1 MNMQRVQL
9 DISSDIFDKVMF
21 FLENLPKN
29 KVKMNFDTVLNQ
41 KNSQK
46 EEQNLIFEDFLSH
59 SKKVNNITKFDRD
72 EFMRSHKIVGM
83 K

>member
-29 KVKMNFDTVLNQ
+29 KIELNFDTVFNNNSPKLEQ
-41 KNSQK
+41 K
-46 EEQNLIFEDFLSH
+46 LIFGNFLNH
-59 SKKVNNITKFDRD
+59 TQKVNTITKFSRD
-72 EFMRSHKIVGM
+72 ELHER
-83 K
+83 

>member
-9 DISSDIFDKVMF
+9 DISSDIFDKVIF

-29 KVKMNFDTVLNQ
+29 KVKLNFETVSNQ

-46 EEQNLIFEDFLSH
+46 KEQNLMFDDFLNH
-59 SKKVNNITKFDRD
+59 SQKVNTITKLDRD
-72 EFMRSHKIVGM
+72 ELHER
-83 K
+83 

>member
-29 KVKMNFDTVLNQ
+29 KIKLNIDTSFSKKKSPEAEQ
-41 KNSQK
+41 KR
-46 EEQNLIFEDFLSH
+46 IFENFLNH
-59 SKKVNNITKFDRD
+59 TQKVNSITKFSRD
-72 EFMRSHKIVGM
+72 ELHER
-83 K
+83 